1 MKTLHSQMLKK
12 YLKQISNVVGVM
24 AIGACAMAHGEAA
37 KMLPLQQ
44 AMQSVGATV
53 QQDQYANIYT
63 ISKNSTLVR
72 AKPNST
78 TIMVN
83 GKPLKISAPI
93 IVKDGQAMASETLA
107 NEIFQSGLDHR

>member
-24 AIGACAMAHGEAA
+24 AIGACANQAMAHGEAA

-78 TIMVN
+78 T
-83 GKPLKISAPI
+83 LW
-93 IVKDGQAMASETLA
+93 
-107 NEIFQSGLDHR
+107 